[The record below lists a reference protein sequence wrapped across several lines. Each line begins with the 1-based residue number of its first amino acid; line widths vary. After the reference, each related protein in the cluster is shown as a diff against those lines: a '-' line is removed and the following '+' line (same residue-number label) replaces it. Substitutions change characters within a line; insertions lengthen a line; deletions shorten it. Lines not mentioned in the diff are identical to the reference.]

1 MTQHSASSGSGRF
14 PFGARSSGQYPV
26 LPLRTEVQ
34 LPGHTAPL
42 EVGREASVRAIEAA
56 SRDDNLIVV
65 VPQINPAVREPQQK
79 DLVEVGVLAEIV
91 QVVKHSPGR
100 FTAVMKFRER
110 VRVDAIVA
118 SDPFLI
124 ASATPLLR
132 HSIKPAE
139 QLAAMTRQAREH
151 LAALVADAQ
160 ARPDPEKAG
169 DKKEGRG
176 AGKDE
181 RARLREQTP
190 SPKAILAMTDPD
202 AVVDAAI
209 PYVELERD
217 DLIALL
223 LETDPARRLERV
235 LTQLERRATVLRL
248 KADIGAE
255 LEGEASKTHRE
266 KVLRDR
272 MRQIQEELGEADE
285 NAELDELRQKVD
297 DSKMSDE
304 ARSAARKQL
313 SRMGQMQ
320 PASPEFT
327 IARTYVE
334 NLVEIP
340 WGIFTEDQIDVAAA
354 RAILE
359 AEHSGLDK
367 VKKRILEFIAVRK
380 LAPDKHGP
388 ILLLAGPPGVGKTSL
403 GKSIAAALGRKYV
416 RASLGGVRD
425 EAEIRGH
432 RRTYIGALPGRIIS
446 SLKKA
451 GSINPVFVL
460 DEIDKL
466 ASDMRG
472 DPASALLEVLDPE
485 QNSDFTDHYV
495 EVQVDLSKVMFIATA
510 NNLDTIPGPLF
521 DRMELIE
528 IPGYTANE
536 KLAIA
541 LNHLLPKQMAE
552 HGIAQAQLTIEDEA
566 LVEVIHGWTRE
577 AGVRNLEREIAGLC
591 RSAAVALADGAV
603 EHVRI
608 DAARLPEILGPRKHE
623 HDAAE
628 RKPQVGVI
636 TGLAWT
642 PTGGDVMFIE
652 VRVLPA
658 TRPGGGGE
666 LRLTGQLGDVM
677 KESAQAALSWVRS
690 NAHRLAIEPDKI
702 ATSDIHIHLP
712 QGAVKKDGPSA
723 GVALTVAL
731 VSALTGRTVRND
743 VAITGEVNLRG
754 RAMPVGG
761 IKEKVLAAHR
771 AGIQVVFLPDRNR
784 KDTIDIPE
792 EIRTGLEL
800 RYIERVDDVLEIALG
815 EVPPRGDSVPPMP
828 PPPTAQAGQRIER
841 LPS

>member
-1 MTQHSASSGSGRF
+1 MTQHSAS
-14 PFGARSSGQYPV
+14 PPSGQYPV

-65 VPQINPAVREPQQK
+65 VPQVNPAVREPQQK
-79 DLVEVGVLAEIV
+79 DLLAVGVLAEIV

-100 FTAVMKFRER
+100 FTAVMRFRDR
-110 VRVDAIVA
+110 VHVDSIVA
-118 SDPFLI
+118 SDPFLV
-124 ASATPLLR
+124 ATVSPLR
-132 HSIKPAE
+132 KTAGVPPA
-139 QLAAMTRQAREH
+139 QLAAMTRQAREY
-151 LAALVADAQ
+151 LAALVADQQ
-160 ARPDPEKAG
+160 AHPEGHGEKG
-169 DKKEGRG
+169 EKKER
-176 AGKDE
+176 APKDE
-181 RARLREQTP
+181 RARMREQTP
-190 SPKAILAMTDPD
+190 SASAILAMTDPD
-202 AVVDAAI
+202 AIVDAAI
-209 PYVELERD
+209 PYVELDRD
-217 DLIALL
+217 DMVALL
-223 LETDPARRLERV
+223 LETDSASRLERV
-235 LTQLERRATVLRL
+235 MTQLERRATVLKL

-285 NAELDELRQKVD
+285 NAELDELRSKVD

-304 ARSAARKQL
+304 ARAAARKQL

-320 PASPEFT
+320 PSSPEYT

-340 WGIFTEDQIDVAAA
+340 WGIVTEDRIDVGAA
-354 RAILE
+354 RAMLE

-403 GKSIAAALGRKYV
+403 GRSIAAALGRKYV

-472 DPASALLEVLDPE
+472 DPAAALLEVLDPE
-485 QNSDFTDHYV
+485 QNKDFVDHYI
-495 EVQVDLSKVMFIATA
+495 EVPVDLSKVMFIATA
-510 NNLDTIPGPLF
+510 NNLETIPGPLF

-541 LNHLLPKQMAE
+541 KNHLLPKQLAE
-552 HGIAQAQLTIEDEA
+552 HGIEKDKLDITDEA
-566 LVEVIHGWTRE
+566 IAETIQGWTRE
-577 AGVRNLEREIAGLC
+577 AGVRNLEREIAALC
-591 RSAAVALADGAV
+591 RSAAVELADGDV

-608 DAARLPEILGPRKHE
+608 DKPRLPEILGPQKHE

-677 KESAQAALSWVRS
+677 KESAAAALSWVRS
-690 NAHRLAIEPDKI
+690 NAHRLGIEPEKI
-702 ATSDIHIHLP
+702 ASSDIHIHLP

-771 AGIQVVFLPDRNR
+771 AGIKVVFLPERNQ
-784 KDTIDIPE
+784 KDTIDIPK
-792 EIRTGLEL
+792 EIKDEL
-800 RYIERVDDVLEIALG
+800 DLRFMERVDDALETTLG
-815 EVPPRGDSVPPMP
+815 EVPPRGESVPPIP
-828 PPPTAQAGQRIER
+828 PPPTAAAER
-841 LPS
+841 SPTHLPS